1 MVSFLILI
9 AGLAMVVYGAN
20 LLVDGASS
28 LAKKYNIPNIVIGL
42 TVVAFGTSAPEMAVS
57 TYAAYTGNS
66 EISIGNVVGSNI
78 FNIFLILGVSAVIFP
93 LTILKNTVLKEIP
106 LSLLAAI
113 VMYFMVN
120 DILYADGL
128 KNEISFSEG
137 ITLLSFMAI
146 FMYYLVHL
154 AQTSGEDEDLSIKN
168 MTMYKCLF
176 YILTGLILLVAG
188 GKFFV
193 DSAVDL
199 ALGLGM
205 SQAVIGLTIV
215 AAGTSLPELA
225 TSVVAALKKNSDI
238 AVGNIVGSNIFNIF
252 FILGISSL
260 ISPLPIGNI
269 KDIDMFVCIFA
280 SIALFGTCYIL
291 GKQKITKFEG
301 ILFII
306 CYIVYIGYQVSQI

>member
-1 MVSFLILI
+1 MISFLILV

-66 EISIGNVVGSNI
+66 EIAIGNVVGSNI

-93 LTILKNTVLKEIP
+93 LTILRNTVLKEIP

-128 KNEISFSEG
+128 KNEISFSEV

-146 FMYYLVHL
+146 FMYYLIHL
-154 AQTSGEDEDLSIKN
+154 AQTS
-168 MTMYKCLF
+168 
-176 YILTGLILLVAG
+176 
-188 GKFFV
+188 
-193 DSAVDL
+193 
-199 ALGLGM
+199 
-205 SQAVIGLTIV
+205 
-215 AAGTSLPELA
+215 
-225 TSVVAALKKNSDI
+225 
-238 AVGNIVGSNIFNIF
+238 
-252 FILGISSL
+252 
-260 ISPLPIGNI
+260 
-269 KDIDMFVCIFA
+269 
-280 SIALFGTCYIL
+280 
-291 GKQKITKFEG
+291 
-301 ILFII
+301 
-306 CYIVYIGYQVSQI
+306 